1 MEASLFGAG
10 LSIFAA
16 PAMLFLFGMAS
27 SQFLN
32 QLYYT
37 SCQKHSP
44 LDPTRNIKT
53 KWDIIEWTSDGHV
66 DKLAPTKDQENN
78 RDAKRQ
84 PFGFKDINNMAYEDL
99 NYCSFSSTLKCFGS

>member
-1 MEASLFGAG
+1 
-10 LSIFAA
+10 
-16 PAMLFLFGMAS
+16 MLFLFGMAS
-27 SQFLN
+27 YQFLN

-53 KWDIIEWTSDGHV
+53 KWDIIEWTSDGHA
-66 DKLAPTKDQENN
+66 DNLTPNKDQENN

-99 NYCSFSSTLKCFGS
+99 NCCSFSSTLKCFGS